1 MLPINMNQYANDFTE
16 TVRVYYDDLK
26 KYKPLTKAKER
37 RLLKK
42 CKKGNLKAKNE
53 ILEANLRFVFD
64 IAKHYTGRGVPISE
78 LISDGNMGL
87 LRAIEKFDESKDV
100 KFISYAVWW
109 IRQAMLESIKRRN
122 AINFVEIEPNTDNDS
137 SMDKKLIEDDEDDAD
152 DVSFNNDFSNENDEK
167 SMEVS
172 ENQRNIITSL
182 IGTLSD
188 RERDIVENY
197 YGINDK
203 KELTLTDIGNKY
215 NLSSER
221 VRQIKLNAIRKL
233 RSKILLYEDLEDLF
247 V

>member
-1 MLPINMNQYANDFTE
+1 MLMLPINMNQYANDFTE

-78 LISDGNMGL
+78 LISDGNIGL

-137 SMDKKLIEDDEDDAD
+137 SMDKKLIEDDEDD
-152 DVSFNNDFSNENDEK
+152 VSFNNDFSNENDEK
-167 SMEVS
+167 SIEVS

-203 KELTLTDIGNKY
+203 KELTLTDIGKKY

-233 RSKILLYEDLEDLF
+233 RSKILLYDDLEDLF

>member
-1 MLPINMNQYANDFTE
+1 MLMLPINMNQYANDFTE

-78 LISDGNMGL
+78 LISDGNIGL

-100 KFISYAVWW
+100 KFISYAVWG

-137 SMDKKLIEDDEDDAD
+137 SMDKKLIEDDEDD
-152 DVSFNNDFSNENDEK
+152 VFFNNDFSNENDEK
-167 SMEVS
+167 ES
-172 ENQRNIITSL
+172 EIKIGQKNIVIKL
-182 IGTLSD
+182 LNVLD
-188 RERDIVENY
+188 ERERDVIESY

-203 KELTLTDIGNKY
+203 KELTLTDIGKKY

-221 VRQIKLNAIRKL
+221 VRQIKKKGLMKL
-233 RSKILLYEDLEDLF
+233 RTKMLLLNYSDYL
-247 V
+247 

>member
-87 LRAIEKFDESKDV
+87 LRAIDKFDESKDV

-109 IRQAMLESIKRRN
+109 IRQAMLESIKKRN
-122 AINFVEIEPNTDNDS
+122 AISFVEIEPNTDNDS
-137 SMDKKLIEDDEDDAD
+137 SMDKKLIEDDEDD
-152 DVSFNNDFSNENDEK
+152 VSFNNDFSNENDEK
-167 SMEVS
+167 SREVT

-203 KELTLTDIGNKY
+203 KELTLTDIGKKY

-233 RSKILLYEDLEDLF
+233 RSKILLYDDLEDLF

>member
-1 MLPINMNQYANDFTE
+1 MLILPINMNQYANDFTE

-109 IRQAMLESIKRRN
+109 IRQAMLESIKKRN
-122 AINFVEIEPNTDNDS
+122 AISFVEIEPNTDNDS
-137 SMDKKLIEDDEDDAD
+137 SMDKKLIEDDEDD
-152 DVSFNNDFSNENDEK
+152 VSFNNDFSNENDEK
-167 SMEVS
+167 SREVT

-182 IGTLSD
+182 IDTLSD

-203 KELTLTDIGNKY
+203 KELTLTDIGKKY

-233 RSKILLYEDLEDLF
+233 RSKILLYDDLEDLF

>member
-1 MLPINMNQYANDFTE
+1 MLILPINMNQYANDFTE

-37 RLLKK
+37 RLLKR

-137 SMDKKLIEDDEDDAD
+137 SMDKKLIEDDEDD
-152 DVSFNNDFSNENDEK
+152 VSFNNDFSNENDEK
-167 SMEVS
+167 SIEVS
-172 ENQRNIITSL
+172 DNQRNIITSL

-203 KELTLTDIGNKY
+203 KELTLTDIGKKY

-233 RSKILLYEDLEDLF
+233 RSKILLYDDLEDLF

>member
-1 MLPINMNQYANDFTE
+1 MLILPINMNQYANDFTE

-26 KYKPLTKAKER
+26 KYRPLTKAKER

-53 ILEANLRFVFD
+53 ILESNLRFVFD
-64 IAKHYTGRGVPISE
+64 IARHYTGRGVPISE

-109 IRQAMLESIKRRN
+109 IRQAMLESIKKKN
-122 AINFVEIEPNTDNDS
+122 AINFVEIEPNTDNDV
-137 SMDKKLIEDDEDDAD
+137 SMDKKLIEDDEDDTY
-152 DVSFNNDFSNENDEK
+152 FNNDFSNENDEK
-167 SMEVS
+167 ES
-172 ENQRNIITSL
+172 EIKIGQKNIVIKL
-182 IGTLSD
+182 LNVLD
-188 RERDIVENY
+188 ERERDVIESY

-203 KELTLTDIGNKY
+203 KELTLTDIGKKY

-221 VRQIKLNAIRKL
+221 VR
-233 RSKILLYEDLEDLF
+233 
-247 V
+247 

>member
-26 KYKPLTKAKER
+26 KYKPLTKAKEK

-137 SMDKKLIEDDEDDAD
+137 SMDKKLIEDDEDD
-152 DVSFNNDFSNENDEK
+152 VSFNNDFSNENDEK
-167 SMEVS
+167 SIEVS

-203 KELTLTDIGNKY
+203 KELTLTDIGKKY

-233 RSKILLYEDLEDLF
+233 RSKILLYDDLEDLF

>member
-87 LRAIEKFDESKDV
+87 LRAIDKFDESKDV

-109 IRQAMLESIKRRN
+109 IRQAILESIKKRN
-122 AINFVEIEPNTDNDS
+122 AINFVEIEPNTDNDAL
-137 SMDKKLIEDDEDDAD
+137 MDKKLIDDDED

-167 SMEVS
+167 SKEIS
-172 ENQRNIITSL
+172 ENQRNIITNI

-188 RERDIVENY
+188 RERDIIENY
-197 YGINDK
+197 YGLNSN
-203 KELTLTDIGNKY
+203 KELTLSEIGKKY

-221 VRQIKLNAIRKL
+221 VRQIKLVSLRKL
-233 RSKILLYEDLEDLF
+233 RSKILLYDDLEDLF

>member
-1 MLPINMNQYANDFTE
+1 MLILPINMNQYANDFTE

-37 RLLKK
+37 RLLKR

-122 AINFVEIEPNTDNDS
+122 AINFVEIEPNTDNDV
-137 SMDKKLIEDDEDDAD
+137 SMDKKLIEDDEDDAY
-152 DVSFNNDFSNENDEK
+152 FNNDFSNENDEK
-167 SMEVS
+167 ES
-172 ENQRNIITSL
+172 EIKIGQKNIVIKL
-182 IGTLSD
+182 LNVLD
-188 RERDIVENY
+188 ERERDVIESY

-203 KELTLTDIGNKY
+203 KELTLTDIGKKY

-221 VRQIKLNAIRKL
+221 VRQIKKKGLMKL
-233 RSKILLYEDLEDLF
+233 RTKMLLLNYSDYL
-247 V
+247 

>member
-78 LISDGNMGL
+78 LISDGNIGL

-137 SMDKKLIEDDEDDAD
+137 SMDKKLIEDDEDDA
-152 DVSFNNDFSNENDEK
+152 SFNNDFSNENDEK

-203 KELTLTDIGNKY
+203 KELTLTDIGKKY

-233 RSKILLYEDLEDLF
+233 RSKILLYDDLEDLF

>member
-26 KYKPLTKAKER
+26 KYKPLTKAKEK

-78 LISDGNMGL
+78 LISDGNIGL

-137 SMDKKLIEDDEDDAD
+137 SMDKKLIEDDEDD
-152 DVSFNNDFSNENDEK
+152 VSFNNDFSNENDEK
-167 SMEVS
+167 SIEVS

-203 KELTLTDIGNKY
+203 KELTLTDIGKKY

-233 RSKILLYEDLEDLF
+233 RSKILLYDDLEDLF

>member
-1 MLPINMNQYANDFTE
+1 MNQYANDFTE

-137 SMDKKLIEDDEDDAD
+137 SMDKKLIEDDEDDA
-152 DVSFNNDFSNENDEK
+152 SFNNDFSNENDEK

-203 KELTLTDIGNKY
+203 KELTLTDIGKKY

-233 RSKILLYEDLEDLF
+233 RSKILLYDDLEDLF

>member
-109 IRQAMLESIKRRN
+109 IRQAMLESIKKRN
-122 AINFVEIEPNTDNDS
+122 AISFVEIEPNTDNDS
-137 SMDKKLIEDDEDDAD
+137 SMDKKLIEDDEDD
-152 DVSFNNDFSNENDEK
+152 VSFNNDFSNENDEK
-167 SMEVS
+167 SREVT

-182 IGTLSD
+182 IDTLSD

-203 KELTLTDIGNKY
+203 KELTLTDIGKKY

-233 RSKILLYEDLEDLF
+233 RSKILLYDDLEDLF
-247 V
+247 I

>member
-37 RLLKK
+37 RLLKR

-137 SMDKKLIEDDEDDAD
+137 SMDKKLIEDDEDD
-152 DVSFNNDFSNENDEK
+152 VSFNNDFSNENDEK
-167 SMEVS
+167 SIEVS

-203 KELTLTDIGNKY
+203 KELTLTDIGKKY

-233 RSKILLYEDLEDLF
+233 RSKILLYDNLEDLF

>member
-1 MLPINMNQYANDFTE
+1 MLILPINMNQYANDFTE

-26 KYKPLTKAKER
+26 KYRPITKAKER

-53 ILEANLRFVFD
+53 ILESNLRFVFD
-64 IAKHYTGRGVPISE
+64 IARHYTGRGVPISE

-109 IRQAMLESIKRRN
+109 IRQAMLESIKKKN
-122 AINFVEIEPNTDNDS
+122 AINFVEIEPNTDNDV
-137 SMDKKLIEDDEDDAD
+137 SMDKKLIEDDEDDTY
-152 DVSFNNDFSNENDEK
+152 FNNDFSNENDEK
-167 SMEVS
+167 ES
-172 ENQRNIITSL
+172 EIKIGQKNIVIKL
-182 IGTLSD
+182 LNVLD
-188 RERDIVENY
+188 ERERDVIESY

-203 KELTLTDIGNKY
+203 KELTLTDIGKKY

-221 VRQIKLNAIRKL
+221 VRQIKKKGLMKL
-233 RSKILLYEDLEDLF
+233 RTEMLLLNYSDYL
-247 V
+247 

>member
-78 LISDGNMGL
+78 LISDGNIGL

-137 SMDKKLIEDDEDDAD
+137 SMDKKLIEDDEDD
-152 DVSFNNDFSNENDEK
+152 VSFNNDFSNENDEK
-167 SMEVS
+167 ES
-172 ENQRNIITSL
+172 EIKIGQKNIVIKL
-182 IGTLSD
+182 LNVLD
-188 RERDIVENY
+188 ERERDVIESY

-203 KELTLTDIGNKY
+203 KELTLTDIGKKY

-221 VRQIKLNAIRKL
+221 VRQIKKKGLMKL
-233 RSKILLYEDLEDLF
+233 RTKMLLLNYSDYL
-247 V
+247 

>member
-1 MLPINMNQYANDFTE
+1 MNQYANDFTE

-87 LRAIEKFDESKDV
+87 LRAIDKFDESKNV

-109 IRQAMLESIKRRN
+109 IRQAMLESIKKKN

-137 SMDKKLIEDDEDDAD
+137 YIDKRLIEDDEDDT
-152 DVSFNNDFSNENDEK
+152 SFNKELSNENDEK
-167 SMEVS
+167 SKEIS
-172 ENQRNIITSL
+172 ENQRNIITNI

-188 RERDIVENY
+188 RERDIIENY
-197 YGINDK
+197 YGLNNS
-203 KELTLTDIGNKY
+203 KELTLSEIGKKY

-221 VRQIKLNAIRKL
+221 VRQIKLVSLRKL
-233 RSKILLYEDLEDLF
+233 RSKILLYDDLEDLF

>member
-1 MLPINMNQYANDFTE
+1 MNQYANDFTE

-26 KYKPLTKAKER
+26 KYKPLTKTKER

-87 LRAIEKFDESKDV
+87 LRAIDKFDESKNV

-109 IRQAMLESIKRRN
+109 IRQAMLESIKKKN

-137 SMDKKLIEDDEDDAD
+137 YIDKRLIEDDEDDT
-152 DVSFNNDFSNENDEK
+152 SFNKELSNENDEK
-167 SMEVS
+167 SKEIS
-172 ENQRNIITSL
+172 ENQRNIITNI

-188 RERDIVENY
+188 RERDIIENY
-197 YGINDK
+197 YGLNSN
-203 KELTLTDIGNKY
+203 KELTLSEIGKKY

-221 VRQIKLNAIRKL
+221 VRQIKLVSLRKL
-233 RSKILLYEDLEDLF
+233 RSKILLYDDLEDLF

>member
-1 MLPINMNQYANDFTE
+1 MLILPINMNQYANDFTE

-87 LRAIEKFDESKDV
+87 LRAIDKFDESKNV

-109 IRQAMLESIKRRN
+109 IRQAILESIKKKN
-122 AINFVEIEPNTDNDS
+122 SINFVEIEPNTDNDS
-137 SMDKKLIEDDEDDAD
+137 YIDKKLIEDDEDDT
-152 DVSFNNDFSNENDEK
+152 SFNHEFSNENDEK
-167 SMEVS
+167 NKEIS
-172 ENQRNIITSL
+172 ENQRNIITNI

-188 RERDIVENY
+188 RERDIIENY
-197 YGINDK
+197 YGLSNA
-203 KELTLTDIGNKY
+203 KELTLNEIGKKY

-233 RSKILLYEDLEDLF
+233 RSKILLYDDLEDLF

>member
-1 MLPINMNQYANDFTE
+1 MLMLPINMNQYANDFTE

-26 KYKPLTKAKER
+26 KYKPLTKAKEK

-78 LISDGNMGL
+78 LISDGNIGL

-137 SMDKKLIEDDEDDAD
+137 SMDKKLIEDDEDD
-152 DVSFNNDFSNENDEK
+152 VSFNNDFSNENDEK

-203 KELTLTDIGNKY
+203 KELTLTDIGKKY

-233 RSKILLYEDLEDLF
+233 RSKILLYDDLEDLF

>member
-109 IRQAMLESIKRRN
+109 IRQAMLESIKKRN
-122 AINFVEIEPNTDNDS
+122 TISFVEIEPNTDNDS
-137 SMDKKLIEDDEDDAD
+137 SIDKKLIEDDED

-167 SMEVS
+167 SREVT

-203 KELTLTDIGNKY
+203 KELTLTDIGKKY

-233 RSKILLYEDLEDLF
+233 RSKILLYDDLEDLF

>member
-37 RLLKK
+37 RLLKR

-122 AINFVEIEPNTDNDS
+122 AINFVEIEPNTDNDV
-137 SMDKKLIEDDEDDAD
+137 SMDKKLIEDDEDDTY
-152 DVSFNNDFSNENDEK
+152 FNNDFSNENDEK
-167 SMEVS
+167 SIEVS
-172 ENQRNIITSL
+172 DNQRNIITSL

-203 KELTLTDIGNKY
+203 KELTLTDIGKKY

-233 RSKILLYEDLEDLF
+233 RSKILLYDDLEDLF

>member
-26 KYKPLTKAKER
+26 KYKPLTKAKEK

-78 LISDGNMGL
+78 LISDGNIGL

-109 IRQAMLESIKRRN
+109 IRQAMFESIKRRN

-137 SMDKKLIEDDEDDAD
+137 SMDKKLIEDDEDD
-152 DVSFNNDFSNENDEK
+152 VSFNNDFSNENDEK
-167 SMEVS
+167 SIEVS

-203 KELTLTDIGNKY
+203 KELTLTDIGKKY

-233 RSKILLYEDLEDLF
+233 RSKILLYDDLEDLF

>member
-1 MLPINMNQYANDFTE
+1 MLILPINMNQYVNDFTE

-26 KYKPLTKAKER
+26 KYRPLTKAKER

-53 ILEANLRFVFD
+53 ILESNLRFVFD
-64 IAKHYTGRGVPISE
+64 IARHYTGRGVSISE

-109 IRQAMLESIKRRN
+109 IRQAMLESIKKKN
-122 AINFVEIEPNTDNDS
+122 AINFVEIEPNTDNDA
-137 SMDKKLIEDDEDDAD
+137 SMDKKLIEDDED

-167 SMEVS
+167 ER
-172 ENQRNIITSL
+172 EIKIEQKNIVIKL
-182 IGTLSD
+182 LNVLD
-188 RERDIVENY
+188 ERERDVIESY

-203 KELTLTDIGNKY
+203 KELTLTDIGKKY

-221 VRQIKLNAIRKL
+221 VRQIKKKGLMKL
-233 RSKILLYEDLEDLF
+233 RTKMLLLNYSDYL
-247 V
+247 

>member
-1 MLPINMNQYANDFTE
+1 MLILPINMNQYANDFTE

-26 KYKPLTKAKER
+26 KYKPLTKAKEK

-53 ILEANLRFVFD
+53 ILEANLKFVFD
-64 IAKHYTGRGVPISE
+64 IAKHYTGRGVSISE

-87 LRAIEKFDESKDV
+87 LKAIDKFDESKDV
-100 KFISYAVWW
+100 KFIQEM
-109 IRQAMLESIKRRN
+109 IESIKKRN
-122 AINFVEIEPNTDNDS
+122 AINFVEIEPNTDNDAL
-137 SMDKKLIEDDEDDAD
+137 MDKKLIDDDED

-167 SMEVS
+167 SREVT

-203 KELTLTDIGNKY
+203 KVLTLTDIGKRY

-233 RSKILLYEDLEDLF
+233 RSKILLYDDLEDLF

>member
-42 CKKGNLKAKNE
+42 CKKGNIKAKNE

-78 LISDGNMGL
+78 LISDGNIGL

-137 SMDKKLIEDDEDDAD
+137 SMDKKLIEDDEDD
-152 DVSFNNDFSNENDEK
+152 VSFNNDFSNENDEK
-167 SMEVS
+167 SIEVS

-203 KELTLTDIGNKY
+203 KELTLTDIGKKY

-233 RSKILLYEDLEDLF
+233 RSKILLYDDLEDLF

>member
-1 MLPINMNQYANDFTE
+1 MNQYANDFTE

-26 KYKPLTKAKER
+26 KYKPLTKTKER

-87 LRAIEKFDESKDV
+87 LRAIDKFDESKNV

-109 IRQAMLESIKRRN
+109 IRQAMLESIKKKN
-122 AINFVEIEPNTDNDS
+122 SINFVEIEPNTDNDS
-137 SMDKKLIEDDEDDAD
+137 YIDKKLIEDDEDDT
-152 DVSFNNDFSNENDEK
+152 SFNHEFSNENDEK
-167 SMEVS
+167 SKEIS
-172 ENQRNIITSL
+172 ENQRNIITNI

-188 RERDIVENY
+188 RERDIIENY
-197 YGINDK
+197 YGLSNA
-203 KELTLTDIGNKY
+203 KELTLNEIGKKY

-233 RSKILLYEDLEDLF
+233 RSKILLYDDLEDLF

>member
-1 MLPINMNQYANDFTE
+1 MLPINMNQYVNDFTK

-53 ILEANLRFVFD
+53 ILESNLRFVFD
-64 IAKHYTGRGVPISE
+64 IARHYTGRGVPISE

-109 IRQAMLESIKRRN
+109 IRQAMLESIKKKN
-122 AINFVEIEPNTDNDS
+122 AINFVEIEPNTDNDA
-137 SMDKKLIEDDEDDAD
+137 SMDKKLIEDDED

-167 SMEVS
+167 EMEIKI
-172 ENQRNIITSL
+172 EQKNIVIKL
-182 IGTLSD
+182 LNVLD
-188 RERDIVENY
+188 ERERDVIESY

-203 KELTLTDIGNKY
+203 KELTLTDIGKKY

-221 VRQIKLNAIRKL
+221 VRQIKKKGLMKL
-233 RSKILLYEDLEDLF
+233 RTKMLLLNYSDYL
-247 V
+247 